1 MLLWTVRKPVL
12 HTSPVLKTLVNC
24 LMPIGDTALHCLV
37 LRRICWSHHGRNLA
51 MQWRLSNI
59 SIICFNPF
67 SFFQIVDNWATKN
80 VNVRPST
87 TRKCTFNP
95 DDVSTEDTQPNLV
108 SNSRW
113 QVFVRIPVSTR
124 SFYTKVGA
132 INRNEAVVS
141 NIILFSVF
149 PDNLQSAKQ
158 MLDCKH
164 AK

>member
-12 HTSPVLKTLVNC
+12 HTSPVLKMLVNC
-24 LMPIGDTALHCLV
+24 LMPIRDTALHCHV
-37 LRRICWSHHGRNLA
+37 LRRSWSHHGRNLA

-80 VNVRPST
+80 VNVRPSA
-87 TRKCTFNP
+87 TRKWTFNP
-95 DDVSTEDTQPNLV
+95 DDVSTEDAQPNLV